1 MRPRVAPVMQKPRR
15 APAAAVP
22 RQPTGPGPLTLLW
35 RSIRSNVPSFA
46 WHGALALMSTLI
58 MGGLAR
64 SFARLNG
71 SGPAWFDIA
80 ALLIIFIW
88 VAALIL
94 RSIIRSQP

>member
-1 MRPRVAPVMQKPRR
+1 
-15 APAAAVP
+15 
-22 RQPTGPGPLTLLW
+22 
-35 RSIRSNVPSFA
+35 
-46 WHGALALMSTLI
+46 MSTLI

-71 SGPAWFDIA
+71 SDPAWFDIA

>member
-1 MRPRVAPVMQKPRR
+1 MRQPRR

-58 MGGLAR
+58 MGAGAQ
-64 SFARLNG
+64 FCPAQRLWSSMVRYCG
-71 SGPAWFDIA
+71 VTDYFYLGGGADTPVHYSE
-80 ALLIIFIW
+80 
-88 VAALIL
+88 
-94 RSIIRSQP
+94 